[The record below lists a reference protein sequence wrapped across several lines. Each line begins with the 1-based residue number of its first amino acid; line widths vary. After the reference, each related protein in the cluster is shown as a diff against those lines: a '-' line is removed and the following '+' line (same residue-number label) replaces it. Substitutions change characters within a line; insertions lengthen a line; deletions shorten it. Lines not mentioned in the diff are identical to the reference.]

1 MTEPT
6 TRLGKFLWRL
16 SGHEVDITPRNELE
30 ECLDAIASGS
40 GSGGGGA
47 FVIGVSD
54 ETSGDKIIR
63 TLDKTAQEISTAMAA
78 GKIAFADL
86 VRDGLFKSTERF
98 YVIGTTFPS
107 VSAIGGTPIVY
118 CVAAVDLFN
127 DSGVQIVSFRENE
140 EGYPS
145 MTINTGKM

>member
-40 GSGGGGA
+40 GSGGGGT
-47 FVIGVSD
+47 FVIGINN
-54 ETSGDKIIR
+54 ETSGNKTIL
-63 TLDKTAQEISTAMAA
+63 TLDKTAQEISAAMAE

-86 VRDGLFKSTERF
+86 VRDGFVKSTERF
-98 YVIGTTFPS
+98 YVIGVAFPD
-107 VSAIGGTPIVY
+107 GGVPIVC
-118 CVAAVDLFN
+118 CVAAANLLN
-127 DSGVQIVSFRENE
+127 DSGVQVVRFEERED
-140 EGYPS
+140 GYPS
-145 MTINTGKM
+145 ATINNGMQ